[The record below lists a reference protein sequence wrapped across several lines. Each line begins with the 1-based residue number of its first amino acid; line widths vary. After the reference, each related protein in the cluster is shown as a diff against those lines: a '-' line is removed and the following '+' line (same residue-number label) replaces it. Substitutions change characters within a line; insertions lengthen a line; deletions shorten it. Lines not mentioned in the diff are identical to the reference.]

1 MTSRILLRLCQ
12 IFVLTTMLLSAQTA
26 RSETHCDEHERYAPS
41 GKLVEVQNRQFL
53 LCDNYDRRFRGSE
66 DIDFLRFPF
75 DSSHVREVLQQFD
88 QLTFLWGELRVK
100 DRDFSF
106 PSTKGFIFFDT
117 LSGSIT
123 LSGSE
128 YDIFTNGALSEE
140 GMSNLQAGKFSSD
153 LLVYKPDSTRKLPRH
168 FLYCSGDL
176 KGSPREEYD
185 CFLHVDFDQDNDL
198 VAYTRFFWIPSL
210 SPGPPFDF
218 DNLHILVEALV
229 QLFEN
234 AEVP

>member
-1 MTSRILLRLCQ
+1 MSRILSRLCQ
-12 IFVLTTMLLSAQTA
+12 ISVLAAMLLGAQA
-26 RSETHCDEHERYAPS
+26 AHSEVNCDEHERYAPK

-53 LCDNYDRRFRGSE
+53 LCDNYDRRVRGSE

-75 DSSHVREVLQQFD
+75 DSSHVREILQQFD
-88 QLTFLWGELRVK
+88 QLAFLWGELRVK
-100 DRDFSF
+100 DQDFSF
-106 PSTKGFIFFDT
+106 PSTRGFIFLDT

-140 GMSNLQAGKFSSD
+140 RMSNLQAGKFLSD
-153 LLVYKPDSTRKLPRH
+153 ILVYKPGSTRKLPRH

-185 CFLHVDFDQDNDL
+185 CFLYVDFDQANDL
-198 VAYTRFFWIPSL
+198 IAYTRFLWIPSL
-210 SPGPPFDF
+210 SPAPPFDF
-218 DNLHILVEALV
+218 DNLHVLVEALV